1 VDDKTGNVLVG
12 GYDYDENGGATV
24 PVPENPPSSTA
35 PVMAVATDNGYGC
48 LVQSANNSVSCYDL
62 IGGDIVVS
70 PVNALNLGSYPEAI
84 AMGTFGAETD
94 AFVVSENGTPS
105 LYEVRAADA
114 YTGEEP
120 ALPLP
125 GVTPLST
132 VQTASFIAGGWQVIV
147 FDSGPASGTI
157 AVLSTYDRLLLL
169 VNEST
174 WTVTKSVKLSGT
186 PFRIATDM
194 ANGTVIIAYANPA
207 SVTTTYASVDALSGT
222 ETPLTSKSSLLSVGL
237 VISSDGT
244 KLYSS
249 QRNQMDVELN
259 Q

>member
-1 VDDKTGNVLVG
+1 
-12 GYDYDENGGATV
+12 
-24 PVPENPPSSTA
+24 
-35 PVMAVATDNGYGC
+35 
-48 LVQSANNSVSCYDL
+48 
-62 IGGDIVVS
+62 
-70 PVNALNLGSYPEAI
+70 
-84 AMGTFGAETD
+84 
-94 AFVVSENGTPS
+94 
-105 LYEVRAADA
+105 
-114 YTGEEP
+114 
-120 ALPLP
+120 
-125 GVTPLST
+125 
-132 VQTASFIAGGWQVIV
+132 
-147 FDSGPASGTI
+147 
-157 AVLSTYDRLLLL
+157 VLSTYDRLLLL